1 MRDLLFDVKS
11 PEVEGYQPRGSDI
24 EAGTPSANQG
34 TDSDMERFLEMVA
47 EIKKDM
53 EDIRDKQ
60 VSLEQLHDRS
70 KTVTKSAEMKVLRE
84 QMQDAINAVSKQ
96 VHGIKAKLEAL
107 DRDNQQSKQK
117 KGCEPGS
124 SKERMRTSITNTLKI
139 DLKQS
144 MTYFT
149 ELRKKVNDEYREVVE
164 RRLYTVT
171 GEHASEEKI
180 NDIINSGQAENIF
193 QEALMAQGRGK
204 ALDTLNEIRERQQA
218 VNELEKSLLELHQ
231 IFLDMAV
238 LVEAQGG
245 LIENIAEQVGKA
257 KGYVE
262 KGVQDVSRA
271 KSLQENTR
279 RWMCCGL
286 VCLLIIIAII
296 VIVVWQ
302 MLT

>member
-11 PEVEGYQPRGSDI
+11 PEDEAYQQRGSDV
-24 EAGTPSANQG
+24 EAGTPMASQG
-34 TDSDMERFLEMVA
+34 TDVEMERFLSRVA
-47 EIKKDM
+47 DIKKDM
-53 EDIRDKQ
+53 EDIKAKQ
-60 VSLEQLHDRS
+60 TSLERLHDRS
-70 KTVTKSAEMKVLRE
+70 KTVTKSAEMKELRE
-84 QMQDAINAVSKQ
+84 QMQDNINSVSKQ

-107 DRDNQQSKQK
+107 DRDNQQARQR

-204 ALDTLNEIRERQQA
+204 ALDTLAEIRERQQA
-218 VNELEKSLLELHQ
+218 VNELESSLLELHQ

-245 LIENIAEQVGKA
+245 LIENIATQVGKA

-262 KGVQDVSRA
+262 KGVEDVVSA
-271 KSLQENTR
+271 KRLQENTR
-279 RWMCCGL
+279 KWMCCGL
-286 VCLLIIIAII
+286 LCLLIILAVI
-296 VIVVWQ
+296 VIVVWRA
-302 MLT
+302 LS